1 MAYGND
7 IAVRFNFHRIA
18 PLGIDDGDYRRIAL
32 ALDMDEDYVRS
43 LCEGYQRQNHAAAE
57 QLKLQIP
64 RAKQQERI
72 CYIGDSLT
80 SDRTSHFRIAQA
92 AFADDENV
100 KFMDFSISGWKTT
113 DVLFEFD
120 AAVIPFQPTIIHI
133 FLGANDSRNAYPGQ
147 DASATSRAAYRRNMD
162 RLLELCLATGA
173 KVILTSL
180 APCKSA
186 AEALPNGNVPVWEIA
201 AFNEI
206 LRELAQ
212 KHAIIFNDMEAELRA
227 HLDEIIDGFDN
238 LHLNADA
245 QQRIAGR
252 VLPYICEIIAGR

>member
-18 PLGIDDGDYRRIAL
+18 PLGINDGDYRRIAR
-32 ALDMDEDYVRS
+32 ALDMDEGYVRS
-43 LCEGYQRQNHAAAE
+43 LCEGYQLQNRKAVE

-64 RAKQQERI
+64 HAKQEERI

-92 AFADDENV
+92 AFAADENV

-120 AAVIPFQPTIIHI
+120 AAVIPFRPTIIHI
-133 FLGANDSRNAYPGQ
+133 LLGANDARNAYPGQ
-147 DASATSRAAYRRNMD
+147 DASATSRAAYRRNME
-162 RLLELCLATGA
+162 RLIELCLASGA
-173 KVILTSL
+173 KVILTTL
-180 APCKSA
+180 APCKDV
-186 AEALPNGNVPVWEIA
+186 AEALPNGNAPVWEIA

-206 LRELAQ
+206 LRELAK
-212 KHAIIFNDMEAELRA
+212 KHALIFNDMEADMRA

-238 LHLNADA
+238 LHLNAYA
-245 QQRIAGR
+245 QQRIAEH
-252 VLPYICEIIAGR
+252 VIPYVCKIIAER